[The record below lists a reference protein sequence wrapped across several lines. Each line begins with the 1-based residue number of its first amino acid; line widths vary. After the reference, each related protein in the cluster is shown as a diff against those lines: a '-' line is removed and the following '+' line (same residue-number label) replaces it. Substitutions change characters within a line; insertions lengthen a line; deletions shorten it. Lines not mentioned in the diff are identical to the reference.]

1 MTNPIKFSLFPGIV
15 VLLLSAAPA
24 APVPDDFPSFVVPGH
39 EKEMESLRALFWH
52 HYEPAGPLIP
62 LWDEWMPMSTLWP
75 ARGAGETLEAMR
87 ARWANSFSHRLIDN
101 EGYALTQ
108 QHD

>member
-39 EKEMESLRALFWH
+39 EKEMTSLRNLFWL

-75 ARGAGETLEAMR
+75 ARDTWPQGQSMR
-87 ARWANSFSHRLIDN
+87 LRWAN
-101 EGYALTQ
+101 ALAGRGMS
-108 QHD
+108 